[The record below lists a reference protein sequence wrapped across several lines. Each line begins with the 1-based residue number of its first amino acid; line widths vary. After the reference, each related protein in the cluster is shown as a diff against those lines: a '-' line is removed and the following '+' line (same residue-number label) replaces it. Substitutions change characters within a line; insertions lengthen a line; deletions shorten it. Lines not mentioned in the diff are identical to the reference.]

1 MVKNEHFPNAQPT
14 LQHEPYLEPE
24 NNSKK
29 SGTMNRLKV
38 LILVSS
44 LLVSSSLWAE
54 SGGDRVVE
62 RMENLRNKAEAV
74 LIQAERA
81 PEGQRHVHMAEHM
94 NMLGEIMSQ
103 LHQDHPDASMS
114 PQQHLAWM
122 EKHDKIVDD
131 VLSQMQREHKLML
144 SENHQ

>member
-1 MVKNEHFPNAQPT
+1 
-14 LQHEPYLEPE
+14 
-24 NNSKK
+24 
-29 SGTMNRLKV
+29 MNRLKT
-38 LILVSS
+38 LFFVSA
-44 LLVSSSLWAE
+44 LLVSVSAWAE
-54 SGGDRVVE
+54 SGGDRVFE
-62 RMENLRNKAEAV
+62 RMESLRNRAEAV
-74 LIQAERA
+74 LIQAEKA
-81 PEGQRHVHMAEHM
+81 PEGQRHVHMTEHM
-94 NMLGEIMSQ
+94 KMLGELMSQ

>member
-1 MVKNEHFPNAQPT
+1 
-14 LQHEPYLEPE
+14 
-24 NNSKK
+24 
-29 SGTMNRLKV
+29 MNRLKV

-62 RMENLRNKAEAV
+62 RMENLRNKAESV

-144 SENHQ
+144 SEYHQ